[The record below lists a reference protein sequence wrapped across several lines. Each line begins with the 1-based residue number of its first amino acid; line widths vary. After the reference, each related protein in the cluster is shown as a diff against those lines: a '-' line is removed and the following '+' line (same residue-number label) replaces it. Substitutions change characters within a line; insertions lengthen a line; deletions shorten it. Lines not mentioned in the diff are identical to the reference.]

1 MAELLASVFF
11 EVLLEHMDQDAVHD
25 FPRIEAMRQQLSVVT
40 GQHLLFEELATLVRN
55 FLGDDIRKKGAHFG
69 DDQSLLDESWA
80 NVPPLVLKV
89 A

>member
-1 MAELLASVFF
+1 
-11 EVLLEHMDQDAVHD
+11 MDQDAVYD
-25 FPRIEAMRQQLSVVT
+25 LPLIEAMRQQLSVVT
-40 GQHLLFEELATLVRN
+40 GQYLLCEELATLVGN

-80 NVPPLVLKV
+80 KVPHFVLKV